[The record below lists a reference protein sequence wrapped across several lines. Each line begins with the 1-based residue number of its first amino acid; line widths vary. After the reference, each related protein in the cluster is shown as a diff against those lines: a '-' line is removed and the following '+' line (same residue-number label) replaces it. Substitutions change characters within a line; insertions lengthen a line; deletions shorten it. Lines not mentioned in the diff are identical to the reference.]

1 MNECSILTQNIWG
14 QCLQSLLPQTAW
26 CVECGTVGSVLSD
39 EFHVTRVQ
47 VSRGGCTVDVVE

>member
-1 MNECSILTQNIWG
+1 MLDINTEYLGG